1 MKTILRI
8 TKVSL
13 TCLILALLMLQCQT
27 HQEEFAE
34 VSKTFHQFIS
44 VLHSENEREAVNYMA
59 SMIKRAR
66 GDDAGPYVKTCIKAF
81 KGKKPKIAGM
91 DWRQSDPPI
100 VWLFFIFQGENKAI
114 RGRFM
119 IFIKEGNRWKVN
131 RVRWWGAGL

>member
-1 MKTILRI
+1 MRTILKI

-13 TCLILALLMLQCQT
+13 MCLIAALLTLQCQT
-27 HQEEFAE
+27 HQEEYAE
-34 VSKTFHQFIS
+34 VSKAFHEFIS
-44 VLHSENEREAVNYMA
+44 ALHSENEREGVDCMA

-66 GDDAGPYVKTCIKAF
+66 GDDVGPYVKACIKAF
-81 KGKKPKIAGM
+81 KGKNPKIARM
-91 DWRQSDPPI
+91 EWRRSDPPI

-131 RVRWWGAGL
+131 RVRWWEAGL